1 MRYYS
6 QIPLQRKKNLL
17 ILIFFT
23 FIILIGKY
31 FNIQV
36 LEYNEYV
43 HQSRKNSIRQ
53 VKKRAPRGIIY
64 DSNNNPLVDNRP
76 IFDLQIIP
84 EDVKEKFNYDKLN
97 KITGINKE
105 KLKVKIKKQK
115 KSINRFKPTLVK
127 RHLSYTEMS
136 KLQENR
142 LDFPGMVF
150 SQLPA
155 RIYPNSAKLSHVLGY
170 LREVTEKQLN
180 NPKTNIHY
188 QLRDIY
194 GAIGLEKQYE
204 STLRGIDGYEYHTV
218 DLYGRDH
225 GIILTE
231 KKYNQKSGKPLHI
244 TIDSRLQYMV
254 EQRMEGLTGALICMN
269 PTNGNVLAMAST
281 PDFDLSSF
289 VGPISTDIWS
299 NWNSDDKKP
308 LMNRVIN
315 GTYPPGSIFKIIT
328 AAMILETDR
337 IDSNEMYFCSGVYH
351 FGDRDYHCW
360 NDVGHGEVDL
370 SDAIKYSC
378 NIYFYNVIQKFNL
391 NEWAEMSNRFGF
403 GMDTGI
409 DLQNESIGIIP
420 TREYMNKKYT
430 SRGWAFGSLLN
441 FVMGQGDILTT
452 PIQVVQMMNLIVKG
466 GTSGIPRLKKN
477 EKIIPLTLDLNKDTW
492 KFIQNALWRVVNEDN
507 GTGNNARILKNG
519 VVSGKTGTA
528 QNPHGDP
535 HSWFGGYI
543 ILDSKEAMTIAVIIE
558 NGGKGSAIA
567 APIAKDVFTEFLR
580 LNNPIL
586 F

>member
-64 DSNNNPLVDNRP
+64 DSNNNPLLDNRP

-170 LREVTEKQLN
+170 L
-180 NPKTNIHY
+180 
-188 QLRDIY
+188 
-194 GAIGLEKQYE
+194 
-204 STLRGIDGYEYHTV
+204 
-218 DLYGRDH
+218 
-225 GIILTE
+225 
-231 KKYNQKSGKPLHI
+231 
-244 TIDSRLQYMV
+244 
-254 EQRMEGLTGALICMN
+254 
-269 PTNGNVLAMAST
+269 
-281 PDFDLSSF
+281 
-289 VGPISTDIWS
+289 
-299 NWNSDDKKP
+299 
-308 LMNRVIN
+308 
-315 GTYPPGSIFKIIT
+315 
-328 AAMILETDR
+328 
-337 IDSNEMYFCSGVYH
+337 
-351 FGDRDYHCW
+351 
-360 NDVGHGEVDL
+360 
-370 SDAIKYSC
+370 
-378 NIYFYNVIQKFNL
+378 
-391 NEWAEMSNRFGF
+391 
-403 GMDTGI
+403 
-409 DLQNESIGIIP
+409 
-420 TREYMNKKYT
+420 
-430 SRGWAFGSLLN
+430 
-441 FVMGQGDILTT
+441 
-452 PIQVVQMMNLIVKG
+452 
-466 GTSGIPRLKKN
+466 
-477 EKIIPLTLDLNKDTW
+477 
-492 KFIQNALWRVVNEDN
+492 
-507 GTGNNARILKNG
+507 
-519 VVSGKTGTA
+519 
-528 QNPHGDP
+528 
-535 HSWFGGYI
+535 
-543 ILDSKEAMTIAVIIE
+543 
-558 NGGKGSAIA
+558 
-567 APIAKDVFTEFLR
+567 
-580 LNNPIL
+580 
-586 F
+586 

>member
-1 MRYYS
+1 MKNYN
-6 QIPLQRKKNLL
+6 QIPIQRKNNLL
-17 ILIFFT
+17 ILISIS

-36 LEYNEYV
+36 LEYSEYV

-64 DSNNNPLVDNRP
+64 DYNNNPLVDNRP

-84 EDVKEKFNYDKLN
+84 EDVKEKFNFDKLN
-97 KITGINKE
+97 EITGINKE
-105 KLKVKIKKQK
+105 ILKIKIKKQK
-115 KSINRFKPTLVK
+115 KTINRFKPTLVK

-155 RIYPNSAKLSHVLGY
+155 RIYPNPARLSHVLGY
-170 LREVTEKQLN
+170 LREVNEKQLN
-180 NPKTNIHY
+180 NPKSNIHY

-231 KKYNQKSGKPLHI
+231 KTYNQKSGEPLHI

-254 EQRMEGLTGALICMN
+254 EKRLEGLTGALICMN

-289 VGPISTDIWS
+289 VGPISTDIWN
-299 NWNSDDKKP
+299 NWNTDDKKP

-315 GTYPPGSIFKIIT
+315 GTYPPGSIFKLIM

-337 IDSNEMYFCSGVYH
+337 INLNEMYFCSGVYH
-351 FGDRDYHCW
+351 YGDRDYHCW
-360 NDVGHGEVDL
+360 NEVGHGEVDL

-378 NIYFYNVIQKFNL
+378 NIYFYNAIQKFNL

-403 GMDTGI
+403 GMRTGI

-466 GTSGIPRLKKN
+466 GTSGIPRLHKN
-477 EKIIPLTLDLNKDTW
+477 KKIIPLTLDLNKDTW

-507 GTGNNARILKNG
+507 GTGNSAKILKNG

-528 QNPHGDP
+528 QNPHGEP
-535 HSWFGGYI
+535 HSWFSGYI
-543 ILDSKEAMTIAVIIE
+543 ILDSKEAMTISVIIE
-558 NGGKGSAIA
+558 NGGKGSALA
-567 APIAKDVFTEFLR
+567 APIAKDVFSEFLR
-580 LNNPIL
+580 LNNSIL